1 MRYIKKLRFV
11 CFEGK
16 IMSEYLDLIFLGLV
30 VVLILMRLNNVLGT
44 RPPKVEIKIL
54 NKKEFENFY
63 QTVKGEIESEEKLEM
78 AKIAQTK
85 ADKILMQIPG
95 FNKSDFLKRAAK
107 AFEMILSAFASND
120 TKTLEMLVAPDLY
133 QKFENIINE
142 RQMQNMTAETD
153 LIKIDEMSIE
163 DAKISA
169 KGIAKIVVKFI
180 TDQINVL
187 KNQKGVVI
195 EGDEN
200 FVQKITDVWTFEKD
214 LGAVSNIWLL
224 TSTKKK

>member
-1 MRYIKKLRFV
+1 
-11 CFEGK
+11 
-16 IMSEYLDLIFLGLV
+16 
-30 VVLILMRLNNVLGT
+30 
-44 RPPKVEIKIL
+44 
-54 NKKEFENFY
+54 
-63 QTVKGEIESEEKLEM
+63 
-78 AKIAQTK
+78 
-85 ADKILMQIPG
+85 
-95 FNKSDFLKRAAK
+95 
-107 AFEMILSAFASND
+107 
-120 TKTLEMLVAPDLY
+120 MLVAPDLY